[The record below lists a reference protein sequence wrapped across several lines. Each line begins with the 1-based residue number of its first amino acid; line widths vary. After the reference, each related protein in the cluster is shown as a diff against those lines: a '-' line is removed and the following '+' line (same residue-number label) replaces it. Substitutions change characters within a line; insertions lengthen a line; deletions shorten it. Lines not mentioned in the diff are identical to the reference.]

1 MDGGVVSTVGAFAS
15 EAEKRERLWV
25 ARQEREESEK
35 RIFERKVEGLKKQ
48 AFGLGMCSS
57 EPFITELF
65 ALSGALTT
73 VLVVLWFVPFA
84 TIRGYDY
91 AVRYRLSLER
101 KKSLLKATM
110 EEERDLRYLTNRAVE
125 DHLRRVSE
133 QELLQARLEM
143 TRGLPISIT
152 GQDRNSFLHPQGPT
166 SPSSSSVD
174 TLSRLT
180 RSKRETHDL
189 SHLDVELGIPEEETK
204 LKEQLAAEASS
215 VARGQ
220 IAEALSNAKVR
231 QVKREEV
238 EMRRQERLKEKK

>member
-1 MDGGVVSTVGAFAS
+1 
-15 EAEKRERLWV
+15 
-25 ARQEREESEK
+25 
-35 RIFERKVEGLKKQ
+35 
-48 AFGLGMCSS
+48 
-57 EPFITELF
+57 
-65 ALSGALTT
+65 
-73 VLVVLWFVPFA
+73 
-84 TIRGYDY
+84 
-91 AVRYRLSLER
+91 
-101 KKSLLKATM
+101 M